1 MEDDLLVPLV
11 QWQAVSPFTWVIPV
25 QVPGPACSQFEFMP
39 KMEVHTSNS
48 PK

>member
-11 QWQAVSPFTWVIPV
+11 QWPAASPFTWVIRI

-39 KMEVHTSNS
+39 KMGGPHL
-48 PK
+48 